1 MARTT
6 KRFSAQGEIFRIIF
20 EAIRQKH
27 TDKRGFTTRA
37 QLASALRDGNAEKG
51 LVTHDE
57 MMEILEKDKFLQ
69 TIADYGEYGG
79 RIGNM
84 KEWFSQKITVQRSEY
99 TNDVIRWQATTSV
112 PYAYMPMP
120 KACVDLG
127 CKGYTVVGYTEAEKL
142 ACAHFSHGEFLR
154 KRRQ

>member
-27 TDKRGFTTRA
+27 TDKRGFTTRV

-69 TIADYGEYGG
+69 TIADYGG
-79 RIGNM
+79 
-84 KEWFSQKITVQRSEY
+84 
-99 TNDVIRWQATTSV
+99 IRRTHW
-112 PYAYMPMP
+112 
-120 KACVDLG
+120 KHER
-127 CKGYTVVGYTEAEKL
+127 VV
-142 ACAHFSHGEFLR
+142 
-154 KRRQ
+154 